1 MRLLPASAEDLGG
14 PRSSLSASPPHAPPG
29 LLAPSLGR
37 LLGTAWV
44 FSTFAG
50 PGTSRQ
56 KAGAVAGLGS
66 LASHLCEIAVLHG
79 LVDRVPWPLVS
90 VFCQVF

>member
-1 MRLLPASAEDLGG
+1 MEG
-14 PRSSLSASPPHAPPG
+14 PQG
-29 LLAPSLGR
+29 LQE
-37 LLGTAWV
+37 V
-44 FSTFAG
+44 FSGLT
-50 PGTSRQ
+50 RQ